1 MQKYRIIIVTLCIL
15 VIAIPYSFAGNKKHN
30 KSECSIAGLW
40 TVVSSEGRAG
50 LTTIVP
56 LDNTGK
62 RFASLGEAT
71 ESFIVEGLGEFSES
85 RGIYE
90 RTAPGVYSY
99 TRYAYE
105 IDGDFKIVTSGEAIL
120 VDCNIYEETRNW
132 DFRWPPDE
140 NWCGTSTATG
150 VRLTVEEELC
160 EVIPE

>member
-1 MQKYRIIIVTLCIL
+1 MRKYAFIIVGLCIL
-15 VIAIPYSFAGNKKHN
+15 VLAVPYSFAGNKNQN
-30 KSECSIAGLW
+30 KSQCSIAGLW
-40 TVVSSEGRAG
+40 SVVSSEGRAG

-71 ESFIVEGLGEFSES
+71 ESFIIEDLGEFSEA

-99 TRYAYE
+99 TRYVYE
-105 IDGDFKIVTSGEAIL
+105 IDGVFKIVTSGEVIM
-120 VDCNIYEETRNW
+120 VDCDNYEETRNW

-160 EVIPE
+160 EPIPD

>member
-1 MQKYRIIIVTLCIL
+1 MRRYNFIIVTICVL
-15 VIAIPYSFAGNKKHN
+15 VIAIPYSFAGNNKQN

-40 TVVSSEGRAG
+40 SVVSNQGRHG

-62 RFASLGEAT
+62 RFASLQEAT
-71 ESFIVEGLGEFSES
+71 ESFELPDLGEFSES
-85 RGIYE
+85 RGILI
-90 RTAPGVYSY
+90 RTGPGVYSY

-105 IDGDFKIVTSGEAIL
+105 IDGEFKIVTSGEVIML
-120 VDCNIYEETRNW
+120 GCDNYEETRNW

-140 NWCGTSTATG
+140 NYCGTSTAEG

-160 EVIPE
+160 EPSPF